1 MEDNKIKFPRYRKQ
15 LRFDENGVYSYG
27 KKIAHLDVSRRTVE
41 RSIGESTEHYNYA
54 KHYLAEKYGFRE
66 LLYH

>member
-27 KKIAHLDVSRRTVE
+27 TKIAHLDAPHRTV
-41 RSIGESTEHYNYA
+41 RRIGESTEHYNYA

-66 LLYH
+66 SLYH